1 MKRVF
6 LLAGEASGDLHGA
19 LLAQALQARRSDLEL
34 IGVGGDAMQAAG
46 VRLIL
51 HSQKLAVVGLFEVL
65 SRLPVLLRAIAEV
78 KREISTT
85 KPDLFVPID
94 FPDFNFRVLPTA
106 RRAGVRTIWYIS
118 PQVWAWR
125 EERVEVLR
133 RLTERVLVIFP
144 FEERFFRDR
153 GVPATWVGHPL
164 VDELAPPAAGH
175 RAQLRHE
182 AGLDAAGPVVAL
194 LPGSRRSEVTRIA
207 PLLGSTRAEIDRRR
221 RASGLPPVQWVVG
234 RANHIGPR
242 ELAGLDLEGPT
253 PTLSGQ
259 DALRAADAALVASGT
274 VTVEAAL
281 LGIPTVVVY
290 RTHPLTYAI
299 ARRLVRVPH
308 IAMANLVAE
317 RRLYPELIQDD
328 ATPGAV
334 ADVLAPLLE
343 PGPERAALLSGL
355 EEVRRRLGPP
365 GAAERAAAI
374 LDEALG
380 PA

>member
-1 MKRVF
+1 MKRIF
-6 LLAGEASGDLHGA
+6 LLAGESSGDLHGA
-19 LLAQALQARRSDLEL
+19 LLAQALRARRSDLEL

-51 HSQKLAVVGLFEVL
+51 HSRELAVVGLFEVL
-65 SRLPVLLRAIAEV
+65 SRLPSLLRAIGRV
-78 KREISTT
+78 KRELFSL

-94 FPDFNFRVLPTA
+94 FPDFNFRVLPAA
-106 RRAGVRTIWYIS
+106 RQAGVRAIWYIS

-125 EERVEVLR
+125 EERVAVLR

-153 GVPATWVGHPL
+153 QVPATWVGHPL
-164 VDELAPPAAGH
+164 VDELAPPSSET
-175 RAQLRHE
+175 RAQIRTA
-182 AGLDAAGPVVAL
+182 AGLDGPGPVVAL

-207 PLLGSTRAEIDRRR
+207 PLLGAARTEIDRRR
-221 RASGLPPVQWVVG
+221 RASREAAVQWVVG
-234 RANHIGPR
+234 RASHISR
-242 ELAGLDLEGPT
+242 KELAALDAKEPT

-281 LGIPTVVVY
+281 LGTPTVVVY

-317 RRLYPELIQDD
+317 RRLYPELIQDA
-328 ATPGAV
+328 ATPVAV
-334 ADVLAPLLE
+334 ADALCPLLE
-343 PGPERAALLSGL
+343 PGPERTALLSGL

-380 PA
+380 RA